1 MKNLKIFTN
10 DIEQEA
16 INQINELLDQETFKD
31 SKIRIMPDVHAGK
44 GCVIGFTGDLGNKV
58 IPNIVGVDI
67 GCGMLTV
74 ELRNIDLNLEKLDKV
89 IREYVPSGFEVH
101 NERKYKFLELQDLK
115 CYRELRDTK
124 RLERS
129 IGTLGGGN
137 HFIEIDIDKDNNKY
151 LIIHTGSRNLGKQ
164 VAEYYQELA
173 NQLCNYNIGEYKE
186 KQQELIKTYKE
197 QGKKQEIQ
205 SALMEL
211 KEEYKIDHKKI
222 PKELAYLEGQYR
234 EDYLHDMKI
243 CQEFAKD
250 NRLCIAKQILC
261 NYFELPYYEGYK
273 SVRLRE
279 EPTSASDWYTQDMIE
294 KDFYYFETIHN
305 YIAFEDNI
313 VRKGAISAKIGE
325 KVLIPMNM
333 RDGCIIGVGKGN
345 EDWNC
350 SAPHGAG
357 RIMSRIKAKET
368 YNLNEY
374 KESMKGIFTTSVN
387 ENTIDEAPFVY
398 KPMQEII
405 DNIGDTVDIIK
416 IIKPIYNFKA
426 SE

>member
-1 MKNLKIFTN
+1 MENLKIFTKN
-10 DIEQEA
+10 IEQEA
-16 INQINELLDQETFKD
+16 IDQIMVLLKQEAFKD

-44 GCVIGFTGDLGNKV
+44 GCVIGFTGDLGAKV

-67 GCGMLTV
+67 GCGMLCV
-74 ELRNIDLNLEKLDKV
+74 ELGNIDLDLQRLDRI

-101 NERKYKFLELQDLK
+101 DERKYKFIELQDLK
-115 CYRELRDTK
+115 CYRELKDTK

-137 HFIEIDIDKDNNKY
+137 HFIEIDIDDDNNKY

-197 QGKKQEIQ
+197 QGRKQEIQ
-205 SALMEL
+205 SALKKL
-211 KEEYKIDHKKI
+211 KEDYQIDHKKI
-222 PKELAYLEGQYR
+222 PKDLAYLEGSYR
-234 EDYLHDMKI
+234 DDYLHDMQI

-261 NYFELPYYEGYK
+261 NYFELPYYQGYK
-273 SVRLRE
+273 SVRLRPKSSIGFLE
-279 EPTSASDWYTQDMIE
+279 TQDMIE
-294 KDFYYFETIHN
+294 RDFRYFETIHN
-305 YIAFEDNI
+305 YISFGDNI
-313 VRKGAISAKIGE
+313 VRKGAISARNGE
-325 KVLIPMNM
+325 IVLIPMNM
-333 RDGCIIGVGKGN
+333 RDGCIIAIGKGN
-345 EDWNC
+345 NDWNQ

-357 RIMSRIKAKET
+357 RIMSRMKAKET
-368 YNLNEY
+368 FELDEY
-374 KESMKGIFTTSVN
+374 KESMKNVYTTSVN
-387 ENTIDEAPFVY
+387 ENTIDEAPMVY

-405 DNIGDTVDIIK
+405 DCIGDTVEIMK

>member
-1 MKNLKIFTN
+1 MKNLKIFT
-10 DIEQEA
+10 DDVEQEA
-16 INQINELLDQETFKD
+16 INQINELLDQEAFKD

-44 GCVIGFTGDLGNKV
+44 GCVIGFTGNLGDKV

-67 GCGMLTV
+67 GCGMLCV
-74 ELRNIDLNLEKLDKV
+74 ELGNIDLDLERLDKI
-89 IREYVPSGFEVH
+89 IRKYVPSGFEVH

-115 CYRELRDTK
+115 CYRELKDTK

-137 HFIEIDIDKDNNKY
+137 HFIEIDIDGDNNKY
-151 LIIHTGSRNLGKQ
+151 LVIHTGSRNLGKQ

-197 QGKKQEIQ
+197 QGRKQEIQ
-205 SALMEL
+205 SALIEL
-211 KEEYKIDHKKI
+211 KEKYKTDHKKI
-222 PKELAYLEGQYR
+222 PKDLAYLKGQYR

-261 NYFELPYYEGYK
+261 NYFQLPYYEGYK
-273 SVRLRE
+273 SVRLRKKA
-279 EPTSASDWYTQDMIE
+279 TSTCDWYTQDMIE
-294 KDFYYFETIHN
+294 RDFWYFETIHN
-305 YIAFEDNI
+305 YISFEDNI
-313 VRKGAISAKIGE
+313 VRKGAISAKKGE
-325 KVLIPMNM
+325 MVLIPMNM

-345 EDWNC
+345 DDWNQ

-357 RIMSRIKAKET
+357 RIMSRMKAKET
-368 YNLNEY
+368 FNLDEY
-374 KESMKGIFTTSVN
+374 KESMKDIYTTSVN
-387 ENTIDEAPFVY
+387 EDTIDEAPFVY

-426 SE
+426 SD